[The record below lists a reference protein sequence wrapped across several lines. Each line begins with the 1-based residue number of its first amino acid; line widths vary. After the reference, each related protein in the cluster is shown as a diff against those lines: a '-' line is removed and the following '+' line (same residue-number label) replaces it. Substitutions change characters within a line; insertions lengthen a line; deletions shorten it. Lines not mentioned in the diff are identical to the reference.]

1 MGYVRQK
8 YNLATTGK
16 LGQKLR
22 KPVQGGSSV
31 MNESSG
37 SGAADAHK
45 GSHKVPPHRRGK

>member
-1 MGYVRQK
+1 MSYVRQK

-22 KPVQGGSSV
+22 KPVSGGSSV
-31 MNESSG
+31 MG
-37 SGAADAHK
+37 DGGPSGAADARK